1 MTNAH
6 ASMVQPAGGIRKNT
20 VKCFMGY
27 KDQLP
32 TEAADMQA
40 KISNALNMGQS
51 QYTDGEPIVHLSTL
65 NIAEE

>member
-20 VKCFMGY
+20 VGY

-32 TEAADMQA
+32 TEAVDVQA

-51 QYTDGEPIVHLSTL
+51 QYTEGEPIVHLSTL